1 MKIFTIVYIFIFFQI
16 LFSWNQWDFWQQVK
30 NMLLYKRTYFIIFE
44 SMSLK
49 KINLSALSGQTTT
62 QATISEV
69 DAPKEIDEI
78 KTEKIITQITE
89 EKLEEKIEIL
99 QTEET
104 SSIKRKISLKDL
116 KKSHTTMWGDF
127 SWTETKKIQEE
138 NHITPI
144 KKEETLTIQPIVE
157 AVTAPSELE
166 KVGEEKMEKIEDI
179 STPIQEQEIVIISD
193 GDTTC
198 NIVKEE
204 KSEIFWNYQWS
215 FSKKDPSEEK
225 VKEEIIETL
234 SEKIEPEAPKIERK
248 ADTQNTNLER
258 YAQAEEKTKKST
270 KKKIFISGLASIFA
284 LSIPSVMFL
293 QWGFLKSNVSE
304 LPQNTTT
311 QQKVIDIPSIEIQN
325 PPEMEMNTPPE
336 TKHIPQENIENIE
349 TQISPEIQI
358 ENNQVWNN
366 EIVKE
371 NIENE
376 VANEQKN
383 TKIDEKLQNYLLQ
396 KYKK

>member
-1 MKIFTIVYIFIFFQI
+1 
-16 LFSWNQWDFWQQVK
+16 
-30 NMLLYKRTYFIIFE
+30 MLLYKRTYFIIFE

-49 KINLSALSGQTTT
+49 KINLSALSAQTTT
-62 QATISEV
+62 QATTSEV
-69 DAPKEIDEI
+69 DTPKEMDEI

-89 EKLEEKIEIL
+89 EKSEEKHEIL
-99 QTEET
+99 NTEET

-116 KKSHTTMWGDF
+116 KKSHIVIWGES
-127 SWTETKKIQEE
+127 SWLETKKIQEE
-138 NHITPI
+138 IDMTPI
-144 KKEETLTIQPIVE
+144 KKEEDLTTQTIVE
-157 AVTAPSELE
+157 AVTKPSEIE
-166 KVGEEKMEKIEDI
+166 KVVEEKIEEVENI
-179 STPIQEQEIVIISD
+179 STPIQEQEILVISD

-204 KSEIFWNYQWS
+204 KTEIFWNYQWS
-215 FSKKDPSEEK
+215 FSKKDPSEET
-225 VKEEIIETL
+225 VKEEIVEIL
-234 SEKIEPEAPKIERK
+234 SEKIEPEAPKTERK

-258 YAQAEEKTKKST
+258 YAQSEEKTKKSR
-270 KKKIFISGLASIFA
+270 KNKILISGLASIFT

-304 LPQNTTT
+304 LPKNTTT
-311 QQKVIDIPSIEIQN
+311 QQEIIDTPSNETQNLPEIDTPSNETQN
-325 PPEMEMNTPPE
+325 LPEMEINTPPE
-336 TKHIPQENIENIE
+336 IKDIPQENIENIE
-349 TQISPEIQI
+349 EVISPEIQI

-376 VANEQKN
+376 VANQQKN
-383 TKIDEKLQNYLLQ
+383 TKIDEKLQNYLIQ

>member
-1 MKIFTIVYIFIFFQI
+1 
-16 LFSWNQWDFWQQVK
+16 
-30 NMLLYKRTYFIIFE
+30 MLLYIRTYFIIFE

-49 KINLSALSGQTTT
+49 KINLSALSAQTTT
-62 QATISEV
+62 QTAISEV

-78 KTEKIITQITE
+78 KTEKITTQITE
-89 EKLEEKIEIL
+89 EKFEVKTEIF

-116 KKSHTTMWGDF
+116 KKSHTTMWGES

-138 NHITPI
+138 IHITPI
-144 KKEETLTIQPIVE
+144 KKEENLTTQIIVE
-157 AVTAPSELE
+157 PVTKAIELE
-166 KVGEEKMEKIEDI
+166 KVVEEKMEKIENI
-179 STPIQEQEIVIISD
+179 STPIQEQEVVVISD

-204 KSEIFWNYQWS
+204 KTEIFWNYQWS
-215 FSKKDPSEEK
+215 FSKKDPSEET
-225 VKEEIIETL
+225 VKEEIIQTL
-234 SEKIEPEAPKIERK
+234 SKKIEPEAPKIERK

-304 LPQNTTT
+304 LPKNTTT
-311 QQKVIDIPSIEIQN
+311 QQEIIDTPSNEIQN
-325 PPEMEMNTPPE
+325 PPEIEINTPPE
-336 TKHIPQENIENIE
+336 IKNIPQENIENIPQE
-349 TQISPEIQI
+349 NIENIKTQISSEIQI

-371 NIENE
+371 NSENE